1 MKVSNGLDARQQVD
15 TVHFSVK
22 IEFARKGET
31 NPKRTRL
38 AP

>member
-22 IEFARKGET
+22 SEFARKRT
-31 NPKRTRL
+31 NPKCTRL